1 MARRLSL
8 RAWLTAF
15 SAAGRNIRANGE
27 QASMLPESALPVSA
41 LPVSM
46 LPAHLRSDVTRVT
59 RLLKI
64 VARLRQRQPMEKIG
78 RKGLAEE
85 FDCNLRTIQR
95 DIELLQVYLHL
106 PLTYERALKTYVLE
120 SNVLESNVLESN
132 VLEPGGSSTLPFSP
146 PISFTAEESLAL
158 ALARSLLTA
167 PGFPLKDAVLAAL
180 DKAASQL
187 PSVLQ
192 HDLSQATE
200 ILQAGPLS
208 RDYSQAPL
216 TPLMEAARSR
226 QSLELYY
233 QSRSSKQLTWRR
245 VDPYE
250 VALRSG
256 QNWELHGWCHT
267 RQAIRTFAL
276 DKIIQIRFTTAR
288 FDRREQEW
296 EAFQAVDGILGG
308 LRGEAAVTVEVIFD
322 ACVAAYALDRQWPK
336 TLRLSSLPDG
346 SVQMTGRAQGTE
358 GLVVELLS
366 WRRHVL
372 VKGGPELR
380 AQMAAEVQA
389 IAARYEKDGCE
400 EDGCEN
406 N

>member
-27 QASMLPESALPVSA
+27 QASMLPESALPVS
-41 LPVSM
+41 M
-46 LPAHLRSDVTRVT
+46 LPAHLRSDITRVT

-78 RKGLAEE
+78 RKRLAEE

-106 PLTYERALKTYVLE
+106 PLTYERALKTY
-120 SNVLESNVLESN
+120 VLESN

-192 HDLSQATE
+192 NNLSQAAE

-216 TPLMEAARSR
+216 APLMEAARTR
-226 QSLELYY
+226 QTLELYY
-233 QSRSSKQLTWRR
+233 QSRSSQQLTWRR

-406 N
+406 SFGSLSEN

>member
-1 MARRLSL
+1 M
-8 RAWLTAF
+8 
-15 SAAGRNIRANGE
+15 
-27 QASMLPESALPVSA
+27 LPVS
-41 LPVSM
+41 V

-64 VARLRQRQPMEKIG
+64 VARLRQRQPMEQIG
-78 RKGLAEE
+78 RKRLAEE
-85 FDCNLRTIQR
+85 FGCNLRTIQR

-106 PLTYERALKTYVLE
+106 PLTYERALRTYVLE
-120 SNVLESNVLESN
+120 SDVIES
-132 VLEPGGSSTLPFSP
+132 GGINTPSFSP

-158 ALARSLLTA
+158 VLARSLLTA
-167 PGFPLKDAVLAAL
+167 PGFPLKVAVLAAL

-192 HDLSQATE
+192 HDLSQAAE

-216 TPLMEAARSR
+216 TPLMEAARTR
-226 QSLELYY
+226 QTLDIYY
-233 QSRSSKQLTWRR
+233 QSRSSQQLTWRR

-256 QNWELHGWCHT
+256 QNWEVHGWCHT

-276 DKIIQIRFTTAR
+276 DKILQIRLTPAQFT
-288 FDRREQEW
+288 RRESEW
-296 EAFQAVDGILGG
+296 EAFQAVEGILGG
-308 LRGEAAVTVEVIFD
+308 LRGEAPVTVEVIFD
-322 ACVAAYALDRQWPK
+322 ACVAAYALDRHWPK

-346 SVQMTGRAQGTE
+346 SVQMLGTVQGAE
-358 GLVVELLS
+358 GLIVELLS

-400 EDGCEN
+400 EDGCGN
-406 N
+406 NFGSLSEK